1 LTDGERIAGMNVKKL
16 EYLANEIEHLLL
28 TKQVSLNSLSKL
40 DKNREAL
47 VQEIANL
54 QRWAKTIREAIKE

>member
-16 EYLANEIEHLLL
+16 EDLANEIEHLLL

>member
-1 LTDGERIAGMNVKKL
+1 MNVKKL
-16 EYLANEIEHLLL
+16 EGLANEIEHLLL

>member
-16 EYLANEIEHLLL
+16 EGLANEIEHLLL

>member
-1 LTDGERIAGMNVKKL
+1 MNVKKL
-16 EYLANEIEHLLL
+16 EDLANEIEHLLL

>member
-1 LTDGERIAGMNVKKL
+1 MTDGERIAGMNVKKL
-16 EYLANEIEHLLL
+16 EDLANEIEHLLL

>member
-1 LTDGERIAGMNVKKL
+1 MNVKKL